1 MSWQLIPKNGE
12 NYNCAKLQ
20 IGDFIQFYNL
30 ANDLLQGNIISINYN
45 DNVCW
50 IDAEAGFLIRKQM
63 IVNAYRWETEPMD
76 VDRGGGVE
84 EKNLLEEEKE
94 QEKEQKEEE
103 ELKEE
108 QKEDKNII

>member
-1 MSWQLIPKNGE
+1 MAWQLIPKTGG

-20 IGDFIQFYNL
+20 IGDFIEFNNL

-50 IDAEAGFLIRKQM
+50 IDAGAGFPIRKQM

-76 VDRGGGVE
+76 VDRGGSRRKKSVRRRKGTR
-84 EKNLLEEEKE
+84 KGTKRRRGT
-94 QEKEQKEEE
+94 KRR
-103 ELKEE
+103 
-108 QKEDKNII
+108 